1 MTRSISMDITGAR
14 ITRDPPLK
22 RAGGIC
28 GSRNPAIYQEIP
40 VNGDEW
46 DPCENDKK
54 TGRCY

>member
-1 MTRSISMDITGAR
+1 MDITGAR

-46 DPCENDKK
+46 DPCENEKK